1 MGIFTQSVAV
11 GCTTA
16 GAPERLE
23 WNGRIYVLA
32 AEPVRWYER
41 RKWWTEERRAERG
54 RGAGLVDHEVWRVQ
68 VRLEKARNAPL
79 LTLDLSH
86 HVDSGRWRL
95 VRVHDGAAVRLKES
109 A

>member
-1 MGIFTQSVAV
+1 MGTFTQSIAV
-11 GCTTA
+11 QCSADGV
-16 GAPERLE
+16 PLRLE
-23 WNGRIYVLA
+23 WEGRLYVIA
-32 AEPVRWYER
+32 ADPVRWYER

-95 VRVHDGAAVRLKES
+95 VRIHDGAAVRLKES